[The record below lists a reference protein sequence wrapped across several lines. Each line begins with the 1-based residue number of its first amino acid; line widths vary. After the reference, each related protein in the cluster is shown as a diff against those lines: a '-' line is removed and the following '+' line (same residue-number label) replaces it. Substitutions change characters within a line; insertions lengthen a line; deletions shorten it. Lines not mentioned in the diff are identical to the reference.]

1 MLERASMQPPA
12 RTIPDA
18 GSACRA
24 CGTELPVGQSVCPA
38 CGAAHGE
45 GNRCPHCNA
54 IADVEPHAA
63 LGFRCLVC
71 GGPRIALDAQFGA
84 PSQATKQALEAA
96 GRAQT
101 KHLMFT
107 ALGLLL
113 AGMGALGLVVASLAV
128 LAASPG
134 TLAALAAL
142 AAAAVP
148 SVAGL
153 LTLRRAAGARKQ
165 RAEALHAA
173 RLAAL
178 GDVQAA
184 AGPLDAAR
192 AAGILRIDP
201 EQAELLLAEASVAA
215 LLQPDAPKLR
225 IDAPASTLLDD
236 ETDVAPNTEKQR
248 GQTEI

>member
-1 MLERASMQPPA
+1 MQSPA
-12 RTIPDA
+12 RTVPDA
-18 GSACRA
+18 GSTCRA
-24 CGTELPVGQSVCPA
+24 CGTALPLGKSVCPT

-45 GNRCPHCNA
+45 ENRCPHCNA
-54 IADVEPHAA
+54 VADVEPHAA

-71 GGPRIALDAQFGA
+71 GGPRIALDAQFGR
-84 PSQATKQALEAA
+84 PSQATKQALQAA
-96 GRAQT
+96 GREQT

-107 ALGLLL
+107 AAGLLL
-113 AGMGALGLVVASLAV
+113 AGMGGLGLLVATLAV
-128 LAASPG
+128 LVASPG
-134 TLAALAAL
+134 VLAALAAF
-142 AAAAVP
+142 AAAGVP

-153 LTLRRAAGARKQ
+153 LTLRRAAGAHKQ

-178 GDVQAA
+178 SDAQAVT
-184 AGPLDAAR
+184 GPLDAAR
-192 AAGILRIDP
+192 AAGLLRIAP

-215 LLQPDAPKLR
+215 LLQPMPEPKLR
-225 IDAPASTLLDD
+225 VDAPAGTLLDD

>member
-1 MLERASMQPPA
+1 MQPPA
-12 RTIPDA
+12 RTVPDA
-18 GSACRA
+18 GSTCRA
-24 CGTELPVGQSVCPA
+24 CGTALPVGKSVCPT

-45 GNRCPHCNA
+45 ENRCPHCHA

-71 GGPRIALDAQFGA
+71 GGPRIALDARFGA
-84 PSQATKQALEAA
+84 PSQATKQALLAA
-96 GRAQT
+96 GREHTQ
-101 KHLMFT
+101 HLMFT
-107 ALGLLL
+107 AAGLLL
-113 AGMGALGLVVASLAV
+113 AGMGALGLVVATLAV

-134 TLAALAAL
+134 VLATLAALS
-142 AAAAVP
+142 AAAVP

-178 GDVQAA
+178 GDAQAV
-184 AGPLDAAR
+184 AGPLDATR
-192 AAGILRIDP
+192 AAGLLRIDP
-201 EQAELLLAEASVAA
+201 ERAELLLAEASVAA
-215 LLQPDAPKLR
+215 LLQPTPEPKLR
-225 IDAPASTLLDD
+225 VEGPASTVLDD
-236 ETDVAPNTEKQR
+236 ETDVAPHTEKQR